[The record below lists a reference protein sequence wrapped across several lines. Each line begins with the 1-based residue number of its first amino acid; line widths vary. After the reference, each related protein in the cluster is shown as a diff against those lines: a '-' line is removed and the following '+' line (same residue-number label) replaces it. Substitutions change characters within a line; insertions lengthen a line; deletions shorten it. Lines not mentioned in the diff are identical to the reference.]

1 MKRLSGEFDDVAQRW
16 SVLRVREQVT
26 TGFGG
31 GNAEIREEVVLEV
44 GIDYNIELFTLLTL
58 SNRNTNFTIERGR
71 ALFVEWTIL
80 VSIISPE
87 SSIIS
92 PRADYETHNQP

>member
-1 MKRLSGEFDDVAQRW
+1 MKRLSGDFDDVAQRW

-44 GIDYNIELFTLLTL
+44 WIDYNIELFTTALVGGIIKAKNPRRIPLALTYVAKFASAL
-58 SNRNTNFTIERGR
+58 SPS
-71 ALFVEWTIL
+71 FVC
-80 VSIISPE
+80 
-87 SSIIS
+87 
-92 PRADYETHNQP
+92 